1 MSPEEA
7 KAKIFELARLISY
20 EQNLQRRLK
29 GREDI
34 AALKISKEQEKKWH
48 DEIEEVKKHV

>member
-7 KAKIFELARLISY
+7 KAKIDELASLLSY

-29 GREDI
+29 DRKDI

-48 DEIEEVKKHV
+48 DEIEEVKKHI